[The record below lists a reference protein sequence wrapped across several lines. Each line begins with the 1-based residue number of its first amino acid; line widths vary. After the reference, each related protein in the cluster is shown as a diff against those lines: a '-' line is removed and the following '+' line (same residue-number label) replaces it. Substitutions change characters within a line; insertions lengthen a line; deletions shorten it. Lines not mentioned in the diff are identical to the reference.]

1 MSDCWVSKI
10 DLDLHI
16 KPSRQLSKLMFAPL
30 IHVLLLEQSL
40 SDLNLHVSENSSAHI
55 VIHINSFIFLNK
67 LLKEILRLFDVSLE
81 QLAKVLHQLY
91 ALEPHQMRLDLK
103 GVALP
108 SWQTLGF
115 KIGVV
120 ALPV

>member
-1 MSDCWVSKI
+1 
-10 DLDLHI
+10 
-16 KPSRQLSKLMFAPL
+16 MFAPL

-40 SDLNLHVSENSSAHI
+40 CDLNLHVSENSSAHI

-67 LLKEILRLFDVSLE
+67 LLKEILRLLDVSLE